1 MIRLSSRWIWVVLG
15 LIAIPSTGSAHL
27 VDSGVAPFYDG
38 WMHFWYSPLDWL
50 PVFTL
55 GLIGGFSG
63 LRTARLTFWALVSG
77 WLAGAWIGWNGTTIG
92 SPELIGGIITLAL
105 GSWSAAGRS
114 LVPWIAT
121 TLAVLTG
128 LLLGSGNGA
137 AVAVTDS
144 SPTTVAGMVVGGTIL
159 LLWTSAIAAT
169 RPDGWQRLTLRV
181 LGSWSAAV
189 GLLSL
194 AWQFR
199 PG

>member
-1 MIRLSSRWIWVVLG
+1 MIRKGSRWIWVGLL
-15 LIAIPSTGSAHL
+15 LIAVPSTGSAHL

-50 PVFTL
+50 PVFAL

-63 LRTARLTFWALVSG
+63 RNTARYMFCGLTSG
-77 WLAGAWIGWNGTTIG
+77 WIAGAWIGWQGMTMG
-92 SPELIGGIITLAL
+92 SPELIGGIAAL
-105 GSWSAAGRS
+105 LLGGWSALDRP
-114 LVPWIAT
+114 LLPWMAS

-137 AVAVTDS
+137 AVAITNS
-144 SPTTVAGMVVGGTIL
+144 SMTTVTGMVVGGTIL
-159 LLWTSAIAAT
+159 LLWTSAVAVT
-169 RPDGWQRLTLRV
+169 RPDGWQRITLRV
-181 LGSWSAAV
+181 LGSWTAAV

-199 PG
+199 PA